1 MSAAKTPSSFVRAA
15 SFVIALGLVAAPLP
29 EVHAAAP
36 AKAAAA
42 PATTG
47 KTIALLRFS
56 GNPPPTA
63 DLRTSI
69 QQGLDDKGWQ
79 VKSVALDLAAAGTK
93 VKCKGDP
100 SNVEC
105 LATIGKW
112 LNSNPKTAADYIIHG
127 GYAPGVEGTLGAKAK
142 IAIFDIAKG
151 QIVKSF
157 DLNIAEQDLVAG
169 VVVPQQVVVAFDD
182 YLTPPAPATD
192 EEKKILESLDEPDKT
207 AEEIAAEAKAIE
219 DAEAAAARAAA
230 EGQVIDTENISV
242 DLKADFKDFCRNEP
256 RKKRKSREDPKDLR
270 PACKR
275 GPFWGY
281 WQPRAWVA
289 LGLTVGAGLSTIAFY
304 GLALAARKPYKNAV
318 GDLDDYLKTVDGDP
332 RRDPRATTNSMGQHY
347 DTFATEVSRT
357 GSIVKRRA
365 LVGDILLG
373 TTVLVAGVLGI
384 IIFQDRTDAKN
395 YIKQEK
401 GLRAIAKTFRAGPM
415 IGGGT
420 TGAAFGF
427 RF

>member
-15 SFVIALGLVAAPLP
+15 SFVIALGLAAAPLP

-47 KTIALLRFS
+47 KTVALLRFS
-56 GNPPPTA
+56 GSPPPTA

-69 QQGLDDKGWQ
+69 QAGLGDKGWQ
-79 VKSVALDLAAAGTK
+79 VKSVALDLAAAGAK
-93 VKCKGDP
+93 VKCKGDQG
-100 SNVEC
+100 SVDC
-105 LATIGKW
+105 LGTIGKW
-112 LNSNPKTAADYIIHG
+112 LNSNPKTAADYIVHG
-127 GYAPGVEGTLGAKAK
+127 GYTPGVQGTLGVRAK

-151 QIVKSF
+151 AIVRSF
-157 DLNIAEQDLVAG
+157 EVNIGEQDLVAG
-169 VVVPQQVVVAFDD
+169 VVVPQQVAVAFDE
-182 YLTPPAPATD
+182 YLTAPAPATD
-192 EEKKILESLDEPDKT
+192 DEKKILAGLDEPEKT
-207 AEEIAAEAKAIE
+207 AEEIAAEEKALSE
-219 DAEAAAARAAA
+219 AVAAAGRGAA
-230 EGQVIDTENISV
+230 EGQIIDTENIAV
-242 DLKADFKDFCRNEP
+242 DLKADFKDFCRTGP

-289 LGLTVGAGLSTIAFY
+289 LGLTVGAGLSTAAFY
-304 GLALAARKPYKNAV
+304 ALALAARKPYKNAV
-318 GDLDDYLKTVDGDP
+318 SDLDGYLGTVDGDP
-332 RRDPRATTNSMGQHY
+332 RRDPRATTNAAGQRY

-357 GSIVKRRA
+357 GAIVKRRA

-373 TTVLVAGVLGI
+373 TTVVVAGVLAI